1 MSRQTFRIGTL
12 ALAAMLLASSAGAIN
27 RVSKS
32 LGVLEIH
39 GGYSSPTGKI
49 DHIGNNDFDAGGY
62 LYDVPA
68 KDVFKSSLSLGFSL
82 GVVKKSHWYTSVGF
96 DYAHLRPKDT
106 VFLPQGYKFFY
117 IQAPHFNHYEVRLN
131 SNYHFSDI
139 ELSDFTPYLGLGIGA
154 GLTTQSLR
162 GYASETEVNIG
173 LALNFGAEAKLWQDA
188 NGRTLVT
195 LASANSWEFFG
206 SGYRPKF
213 LTIGAAIKFYSRM

>member
-49 DHIGNNDFDAGGY
+49 DHVSNNDFYDEGV
-62 LYDVPA
+62 LYNVPT
-68 KDVFKSSLSLGFSL
+68 KDVFKSSFTMGFSL
-82 GVVKKSHWYTSVGF
+82 GLVKKSHWYTTVGL
-96 DYAHLRPKDT
+96 DYTHMRIKDT
-106 VFLPQGYKFFY
+106 IFFPNGSGF
-117 IQAPHFNHYEVRLN
+117 ILSPKPNFNHFDLRLN
-131 SNYHFSDI
+131 ANYQFSDI
-139 ELSDFTPYLGLGIGA
+139 ELASFTPYLGLGVGA

-162 GYASETEVNIG
+162 GYASETEINIG

-188 NGRTLVT
+188 SGRTLVT

>member
-49 DHIGNNDFDAGGY
+49 DHIGNNDFQAGGY
-62 LYDVPA
+62 VYDVPA
-68 KDVFKSSLSLGFSL
+68 KDVFKSSFTMGLTL
-82 GVVKKSHWYTSVGF
+82 GVVKKSHWYTSIGF
-96 DYAHLRPKDT
+96 DYTHLRPKDS
-106 VFLPQGYKFFY
+106 VYLPQGYIFY
-117 IQAPHFNHYEVRLN
+117 FDQVPHFNQYDLRLN
-131 SNYHFSDI
+131 ANYHFSDI
-139 ELSDFTPYLGLGIGA
+139 EVSDFTPYVGLGIGA
-154 GLTTQSLR
+154 GLTSQTLR
-162 GYASETEVNIG
+162 GFASETEVNLG

-188 NGRTLVT
+188 NKRNLVT